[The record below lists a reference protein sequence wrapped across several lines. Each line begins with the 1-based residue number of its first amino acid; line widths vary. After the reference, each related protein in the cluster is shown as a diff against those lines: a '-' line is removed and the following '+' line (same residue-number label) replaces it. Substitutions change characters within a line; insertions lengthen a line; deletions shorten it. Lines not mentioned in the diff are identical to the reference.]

1 MANHEQYFA
10 SESDRRRWLAGFIVS
25 RVFIYGFLTAFAL
38 FILLPFWFM
47 IVTSLKHA
55 GDYQNEQA
63 QGILNLFPTTL
74 TFKNFGTIFG
84 AQWGYSPSIPADRE
98 IAELGL
104 GTSGEN
110 FVIYF
115 TNTIIVAVTSTVFMI
130 ITTVLASFAFAR
142 LEFKGKNL
150 LFTLLLATMMVPGE
164 MMIIT
169 NFQTANSL
177 NWTNTYAA
185 LIFVHGIS
193 IFYIFYLRQ
202 TFQQIPNELY
212 LAAKVD
218 GYGEFG
224 YLLKVMIP
232 IAMPTIVTITI
243 LNVMGSWNAYIW
255 PNLIAT
261 ADNPI
266 FGNSMKLV
274 SNGLMSMFSNTFRS
288 YDTLRIAGSMV
299 VTAPL
304 LVVFIFFRKYIMRGV
319 SRSGIKG

>member
-10 SESDRRRWLAGFIVS
+10 SESARKRWLAGFIIS
-25 RVFIYGFLTAFAL
+25 RIFIYGFLTLFAL

-55 GDYQNEQA
+55 TDYQQEQA
-63 QGILNLFPTTL
+63 IGVLNLFPSTL
-74 TFKNFGTIFG
+74 TFKNFGSIFG
-84 AQWGYSPSIPADRE
+84 ANWGYQHDIPRDAE
-98 IAELGL
+98 IASLGL
-104 GTSGEN
+104 GASGEN
-110 FVIYF
+110 FVQYF
-115 TNTIIVAVTSTVFMI
+115 TNTIIVAVISTAFTVA
-130 ITTVLASFAFAR
+130 TTVLSSFAFAR
-142 LEFKGKNL
+142 LEFKGKNV
-150 LFTLLLATMMVPGE
+150 LFALLLATMMIPGE

-169 NFQTANSL
+169 NFQTANSFD
-177 NWTNTYAA
+177 WKNTYAA
-185 LIFVHGIS
+185 LILVHGIS

-232 IAMPTIVTITI
+232 IALPTIVTITI

-255 PNLIAT
+255 PNLIASGRNT
-261 ADNPI
+261 T
-266 FGNSMKLV
+266 FGNSMRLV
-274 SNGLMSMFSNTFRS
+274 SNGLMSMFSSTFRS
-288 YDTLRIAGSMV
+288 WDTLRIAGSMV

-304 LVVFIFFRKYIMRGV
+304 LIVFIFFRKYIMRGV